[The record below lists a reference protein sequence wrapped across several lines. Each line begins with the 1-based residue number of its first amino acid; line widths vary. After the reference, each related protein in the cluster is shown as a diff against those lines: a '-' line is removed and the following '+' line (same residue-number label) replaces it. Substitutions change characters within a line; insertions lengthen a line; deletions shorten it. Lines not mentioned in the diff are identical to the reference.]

1 MQAIVALKY
10 CQSRSR
16 DGPTPPA
23 RPRRPRP
30 GGNHCRGQLRLRGL
44 QPDPSR
50 HRPRGLRARV
60 HRLRRAR
67 PHPRRASLRTLRH
80 QVSALSPNPASSG
93 PNPARRPPSRFYSP
107 RWPHLTIRTA
117 AAGRAMQVWQEL
129 QERGGGPEAVQDLLR
144 EPPAR
149 PLYQPERP
157 LRLYYRLGIN
167 RMALTASVLL
177 APIRI
182 L

>member
-1 MQAIVALKY
+1 
-10 CQSRSR
+10 
-16 DGPTPPA
+16 
-23 RPRRPRP
+23 
-30 GGNHCRGQLRLRGL
+30 
-44 QPDPSR
+44 
-50 HRPRGLRARV
+50 
-60 HRLRRAR
+60 
-67 PHPRRASLRTLRH
+67 
-80 QVSALSPNPASSG
+80 
-93 PNPARRPPSRFYSP
+93 
-107 RWPHLTIRTA
+107 
-117 AAGRAMQVWQEL
+117 MQVWQEL